1 MTHLRSAFS
10 LLELLVATLISSFI
24 GVVLMSA
31 LRQTGIIQRVVQND
45 AAYTLRI
52 ALAERQ
58 LRRDVEGMFVPVL
71 AFPRAKKEANPVTT
85 QNKSAQNQENGQ
97 QKKESMPEEQKKE
110 QDKAPSLLKDFFLLT
125 QKEEQFELCTFI
137 TSNPVAGYA
146 EGPLAVLKP
155 RVVRVVYQLKKDPNQ
170 KKSFILYRQEG
181 KDLDFEKYTNAKEG
195 LQRPYEL
202 ISGIKSMKIECIT
215 YQQAKEEVTVH
226 KKATWKRDLQ
236 AEFAEKQKKP
246 DAIAAKASNA
256 KKEQQKDEPLLPG
269 ALLITLTLWDNELV
283 RESLYRFYIPIIT
296 VAEEPKAE
304 KQAETASAQNQGL
317 TEKITINQSI
327 KPAVPQPLSVSL
339 GIR

>member
-1 MTHLRSAFS
+1 MTHLRFAFS

-24 GVVLMSA
+24 GVVLMTA
-31 LRQTGIIQRVVQND
+31 LRQTATIQRAVQND

-58 LRRDVEGMFVPVL
+58 LRRDIEGIFVPAL
-71 AFPRAKKEANPVTT
+71 AFPRPKKEAASATT
-85 QNKSAQNQENGQ
+85 QNKMAQNQENGQ

-125 QKEEQFELCTFI
+125 QKEEQFELCSFI
-137 TSNPVAGYA
+137 TSNPVIGYT

-155 RVVRVVYQLKKDPNQ
+155 RIARVVYQLKKDPNQ

-181 KDLDFEKYTNAKEG
+181 KELDLEKYKNAKEG

-202 ISGIKSMKIECIT
+202 VSGIKSMKIECIT
-215 YQQAKEEVTVH
+215 YEQSKDGVAVH
-226 KKATWKRDLQ
+226 KKVTWKRDLQ
-236 AEFAEKQKKP
+236 GEYAEKQKKS
-246 DAIAAKASNA
+246 DTAALKTTSS
-256 KKEQQKDEPLLPG
+256 KKDQQKDDPFLPG

-283 RESLYRFYIPIIT
+283 RESMYRFYLPIVV

-304 KQAETASAQNQGL
+304 KQTELPSLQNQNSV
-317 TEKITINQSI
+317 EKITINQSI
-327 KPAVPQPLSVSL
+327 QPTVPQPLSASL